1 LSAITQLLLAIVS
14 GEAALVV
21 AAVTWA
27 TRRLIRQLDI
37 QGKLLDQVTQD
48 LGRHLAWH
56 EGLDDRNAWRMRADH

>member
-1 LSAITQLLLAIVS
+1 MSAITQLLLAIVS

-56 EGLDDRNAWRMRADH
+56 EGLDDRNAWRMRVDH